1 MSAASPSWRGVHA
14 VMVTPFDGALG
25 VDWGGLRAN
34 ADFLARSP
42 IDVIVCLGSE
52 GEFYA
57 LNDTERREVAE
68 TVLETVAGR
77 KPVIVGVSHPSSFV
91 AADFARHAGRSGAD
105 AVMATP
111 PYFARTDAEGLAEHF
126 SNIAAAGVPL
136 FLYNSPGRTGVS
148 MTPATIVSI
157 AERSGAAGV
166 KQAAPD
172 ISELAD
178 LVAADL
184 PADFAVVGGAELA
197 FWPAL
202 CVGAAGNTATAASA
216 FPAGFAGLW
225 TAAQEHRWADG
236 EASYRRLSPL
246 RRAYAMAGGQAA
258 VVKRLMDHVG
268 LAGGPVRPPIRPL
281 SSAAEALVR
290 VVAED
295 LRTWR

>member
-1 MSAASPSWRGVHA
+1 
-14 VMVTPFDGALG
+14 MVTPFDRTLA
-25 VDWGGLRAN
+25 VDRGGLRAN

-42 IDVIVCLGSE
+42 VDVIVCLGSE

-57 LNDTERREVAE
+57 LDDAERRDVVEIVI
-68 TVLETVAGR
+68 ETVAGR
-77 KPVIVGVSHPSSFV
+77 KPIIVGVSHPSSFV
-91 AADFARHAGRSGAD
+91 AAEFARHAGRSGAD

-111 PYFARTDAEGLAEHF
+111 PYFARTDAEGLVEHF
-126 SNIAAAGVPL
+126 GSIAAAGVPL

-148 MTPATIVSI
+148 MSPATIVSI
-157 AERSGAAGV
+157 AERSGATGI

-184 PADFAVVGGAELA
+184 PTDFAVIGGAELA

-216 FPAGFAGLW
+216 FPIVFAGLW
-225 TAAQEHRWADG
+225 AAAQEQRWADG
-236 EASYRRLSPL
+236 EASYRRLAAL

-258 VVKRLMDHVG
+258 VVKRLMDHTG
-268 LAGGPVRPPIRPL
+268 LAGGPVRPPVRPL
-281 SSAAEALVR
+281 SSAAEELVR
-290 VVAED
+290 SVADD
-295 LRTWR
+295 LRSWR